1 MSKRELPKQ
10 SSLGK
15 LINSVNNLSETN
27 NHNNPNSLFKIRTAQ
42 QCIDDAKKMPIP
54 KMLFSEFWHEGEL
67 SILFADTNVG
77 KSILAVQIADAIT
90 KGLST
95 PFFKMTAA
103 KQIVLYIDFELSDK
117 QFQNRYSIEYK
128 NEYKFDGRF
137 FRISINPDF
146 FDYEDFDEIL
156 FIKLKELIECAGS
169 KILIIDNITFL
180 KTESTEK
187 AKDAL
192 PLIKKLIEL
201 KNKYGLSIL
210 ALAHTPKRN
219 LSNPITQNDVSG
231 SKHLANFVDSM
242 FCIGI
247 SGKSENLRYIKQ
259 NKARAT
265 EILYGRENIMVCE
278 IIKEQNNLRF
288 KYIEYCNEP
297 EHLKQRIE
305 DEKTELE
312 NKIIELKDENP
323 NYSYRDIAKKLNISH
338 MKVKRVLEKRNNL

>member
-1 MSKRELPKQ
+1 MARELPKQ
-10 SSLGK
+10 SRLGK
-15 LINSVNNLSETN
+15 LISSVNNLSCSEFQN
-27 NHNNPNSLFKIRTAQ
+27 NTYSLFKIRTAQ

-54 KMLFSEFWHEGEL
+54 NMLFSEFWHEGEL

-77 KSILAVQIADAIT
+77 KSILAVQIADAIS

-95 PFFKMTAA
+95 SIFKMTAP

-117 QFQNRYSIEYK
+117 QFQNRYSIEYQ
-128 NEYKFDGRF
+128 NEYKFDGRL

-146 FDYEDFDEIL
+146 LDYVDFDEIL
-156 FIKLKELIECAGS
+156 FSKLKELIENTGS
-169 KILIIDNITFL
+169 KILIIDNITYL

-242 FCIGI
+242 FCIGV

-265 EILYGRENIMVCE
+265 EIYYGRENIMICE
-278 IIKEQNNLRF
+278 IIKEQNNLSF
-288 KYIEYCNEP
+288 SFIEYGNEP
-297 EHLKQRIE
+297 EHLKQWT
-305 DEKTELE
+305 DTEKTELE
-312 NKIIELKDENP
+312 NKIIELKKENP
-323 NYSYRDIAKKLNISH
+323 TYSFRDIAKELNINH
-338 MKVKRVLEKRNNL
+338 MKVKRTLEKCNKL